1 MNTITSFQTIDN
13 RQLTSA
19 RTITLGMAEL
29 QPDGISEQWFLKLCG
44 DVHWSLIA
52 KAMGQKRAVFEDVN
66 GREVYA
72 AFCATSLE
80 LQPRDDLLAEDV
92 QIFSSIYRVSQHQI
106 GSMHKMF
113 LSGNEIASLSMIS
126 TFVCHSEDGLN
137 TTIIRNKYM
146 PSLAL
151 ELAPQSLLDIAKKAR
166 IIARRDLDNENL
178 GALID
183 KITPCRSLDFNAV
196 GLLYFPSF
204 SKFAESI
211 ACSLDNSTKPLLKR
225 DVVYLGNVDAG
236 SALKFY
242 SLGDSI
248 YIKRDDGQL
257 IAIISTQR
265 CIAEEN

>member
-1 MNTITSFQTIDN
+1 MNTITSFQTIDD
-13 RQLTSA
+13 RQVTSA
-19 RTITLGMAEL
+19 RAMTLGMAEL
-29 QPDGISEQWFLKLCG
+29 QLDGISEQWFLKLCG

-80 LQPRDDLLAEDV
+80 LQPRQDLLAQDV
-92 QIFSSIYRVSQHQI
+92 EIFSSIFRVSQHQI
-106 GSMHKMF
+106 GSEHKMF

-126 TFVCHSEDGLN
+126 TFVCHSGDRLN
-137 TTIIRNKYM
+137 SAIIRNKYM

-151 ELAPQSLLDIAKKAR
+151 ELAPQSLLDLAKKAR
-166 IIARRDLDNENL
+166 NIARRDLDNENL
-178 GALID
+178 GAPID

-211 ACSLDNSTKPLLKR
+211 ACSLNKSTKPLLKR

-236 SALKFY
+236 SALKFC
-242 SLGDSI
+242 SLGNYI
-248 YIKRDDGQL
+248 YIKRDDGKL

-265 CIAEEN
+265 

>member
-1 MNTITSFQTIDN
+1 MNTITSFQTIDD
-13 RQLTSA
+13 RQVTSA
-19 RTITLGMAEL
+19 RAMTLGMAEL

-72 AFCATSLE
+72 AFCSTSLE
-80 LQPRDDLLAEDV
+80 LQPRQDLLAQDV
-92 QIFSSIYRVSQHQI
+92 EIFSSIYRVSQHQI
-106 GSMHKMF
+106 GSMHKVF
-113 LSGNEIASLSMIS
+113 LSDKEIASLSMIS
-126 TFVCHSEDGLN
+126 TFVCHSGDRLN
-137 TTIIRNKYM
+137 STIIRNKYM

-151 ELAPQSLLDIAKKAR
+151 EPAPRSLLDIAKKAR
-166 IIARRDLDNENL
+166 NIARRDLDNENL

-211 ACSLDNSTKPLLKR
+211 ACSLNKSTKPLLKR
-225 DVVYLGNVDAG
+225 DVVYLGNVNAG

-242 SLGDSI
+242 SLGNYI
-248 YIKRDDGQL
+248 YIKRDDGKL
-257 IAIISTQR
+257 IAFISTQR
-265 CIAEEN
+265 SK

>member
-1 MNTITSFQTIDN
+1 MNTITSFQTIDD
-13 RQLTSA
+13 RQVTSA

-80 LQPRDDLLAEDV
+80 LQPRQDLLAQDV
-92 QIFSSIYRVSQHQI
+92 EIFSSIYRVSQHQI
-106 GSMHKMF
+106 GSEHKIF
-113 LSGNEIASLSMIS
+113 LSGGEIASLMMIS
-126 TFVCHSEDGLN
+126 TFVSHSEDGLN
-137 TTIIRNKYM
+137 TTIIRNRYM

-151 ELAPQSLLDIAKKAR
+151 ELAPQSLLDLAKKAR
-166 IIARRDLDNENL
+166 NIARRDLDNENL

-183 KITPCRSLDFNAV
+183 KITPCCSLDFNAV

-211 ACSLDNSTKPLLKR
+211 ACSLNKSTNPLLKR

-242 SLGDSI
+242 SLGKHI
-248 YIKRDDGQL
+248 YIKRDDGRL
-257 IAIISTQR
+257 IAFISTQR
-265 CIAEEN
+265 SK

>member
-1 MNTITSFQTIDN
+1 MNTITSFQTIDDCPV
-13 RQLTSA
+13 TSA

-80 LQPRDDLLAEDV
+80 LQPRQDLLAQDV
-92 QIFSSIYRVSQHQI
+92 EIFSSIYRVSQHQI
-106 GSMHKMF
+106 GSEHKIF

-151 ELAPQSLLDIAKKAR
+151 ELAPQSLLDLAKKAR
-166 IIARRDLDNENL
+166 NIARRDLDNENL
-178 GALID
+178 GAPID

-211 ACSLDNSTKPLLKR
+211 ACSLNKSTKPLLKR

-242 SLGDSI
+242 SLGNYI
-248 YIKRDDGQL
+248 YIKRDDGKL
-257 IAIISTQR
+257 IAFISTQR
-265 CIAEEN
+265 SK